1 MPRGPKVVLVIPYS
15 ASGVQISP
23 WPCQRLPSLRAWS
36 RMIVAIEDE
45 FERPRRSSSG
55 STLRAGVSLDV
66 DCEMRVFGHDA
77 NMIRGDLER

>member
-1 MPRGPKVVLVIPYS
+1 
-15 ASGVQISP
+15 
-23 WPCQRLPSLRAWS
+23 
-36 RMIVAIEDE
+36 MIVAIEDE

-66 DCEMRVFGHDA
+66 DREMRVFGHDA